1 MSSTT
6 TNTVYTEKS
15 LIGLLNSEPS
25 ICIPRLFMNITEER
39 VMNVFADLFGDKAID
54 RIDMIERK
62 NKNGESYKRAFVH
75 FNYWPRRE
83 QATEVRLKLLNGD
96 EVKIVYDEPW
106 FWRISAS
113 RSSRPE
119 ERALAEPIAAE
130 TKRRPFIILDAG
142 DAKDKDAD
150 RRPRQQMP
158 RYEER
163 RDERSQRPSYEKRDQ
178 QRPSYEKRD
187 QQRPSY
193 EKRDQQRPS
202 YEKRDQRP
210 SYEQRDQQR
219 PSYEQRPRAPRNA
232 APPRH
237 APSQDYSSRI
247 ETNRPPKI
255 HVTPTKEP
263 EIAAWIERV
272 PGAPVKGK
280 KPRLVL
286 DTPTISDEMDDI
298 INRARSLKFDDEEDT
313 TTKKTETETETET
326 ETKTETKTE

>member
-1 MSSTT
+1 
-6 TNTVYTEKS
+6 
-15 LIGLLNSEPS
+15 
-25 ICIPRLFMNITEER
+25 MNITEER
-39 VMNVFADLFGDKAID
+39 VMNVFADLFGDDAID

-119 ERALAEPIAAE
+119 ERALAEPIAE
-130 TKRRPFIILDAG
+130 VKRPFIILDA
-142 DAKDKDAD
+142 KDDAD
-150 RRPRQQMP
+150 RRSRPSQPRY
-158 RYEER
+158 YEER
-163 RDERSQRPSYEKRDQ
+163 RDERSQRPSHDQ
-178 QRPSYEKRD
+178 QRPSYDHR
-187 QQRPSY
+187 RPSY
-193 EKRDQQRPS
+193 EQRDQ
-202 YEKRDQRP
+202 QRP

-219 PSYEQRPRAPRNA
+219 PSYEQRDQRPSYEKRDQQRPSYDRGDQRPRAPRNA
-232 APPRH
+232 VPRH
-237 APSQDYSSRI
+237 APSQDYSRRI

-286 DTPTISDEMDDI
+286 DEATPTISDEMDDI
-298 INRARSLKFDDEEDT
+298 INRARSLKFDDEDT
-313 TTKKTETETETET
+313 TAKKTETTKTET
-326 ETKTETKTE
+326 ETKTAE

>member
-6 TNTVYTEKS
+6 NNNTVYTENS

-39 VMNVFADLFGDKAID
+39 VMNVFADLFGDRAID

-119 ERALAEPIAAE
+119 ERALAEPVAIAE
-130 TKRRPFIILDAG
+130 TKRPFIILDAK
-142 DAKDKDAD
+142 DAAD
-150 RRPRQQMP
+150 RRPRPSQPMP

-163 RDERSQRPSYEKRDQ
+163 RDERSQRPSYEKHD

-187 QQRPSY
+187 QRPSY
-193 EKRDQQRPS
+193 EKRDQRPS

-210 SYEQRDQQR
+210 SYEQRDQR
-219 PSYEQRPRAPRNA
+219 PSYEQRDQRPRAPRNA
-232 APPRH
+232 APRH
-237 APSQDYSSRI
+237 ATSQDYSSRI

-286 DTPTISDEMDDI
+286 DEATAPTISDEMDDI

-313 TTKKTETETETET
+313 TTKKTETETTET
-326 ETKTETKTE
+326 ETKTETKTAE

>member
-6 TNTVYTEKS
+6 NNTVYTEKS

-130 TKRRPFIILDAG
+130 VKRPFIILDA
-142 DAKDKDAD
+142 KDAD
-150 RRPRQQMP
+150 RRPRPSQP

-163 RDERSQRPSYEKRDQ
+163 RDERSQRPSYERDQ
-178 QRPSYEKRD
+178 QRPSYDQQRPSYDQQRPSYYEKRD

-193 EKRDQQRPS
+193 ERD
-202 YEKRDQRP
+202 
-210 SYEQRDQQR
+210 
-219 PSYEQRPRAPRNA
+219 QRPRAPRNA
-232 APPRH
+232 VTRH

-286 DTPTISDEMDDI
+286 DAPTISDEMDDI

-313 TTKKTETETETET
+313 AK
-326 ETKTETKTE
+326 KTETKTE

>member
-6 TNTVYTEKS
+6 NNTVYTEKS
-15 LIGLLNSEPS
+15 LIGILNSEPS

-119 ERALAEPIAAE
+119 ERALAEPFAIAE
-130 TKRRPFIILDAG
+130 TKRPFIILDAK
-142 DAKDKDAD
+142 DAAD
-150 RRPRQQMP
+150 RRPRPSQPMP
-158 RYEER
+158 RYEDR
-163 RDERSQRPSYEKRDQ
+163 RDEKRDQQRPSYYEQRDQ

-193 EKRDQQRPS
+193 EQRDQQRPS

-210 SYEQRDQQR
+210 RV
-219 PSYEQRPRAPRNA
+219 PRNA
-232 APPRH
+232 VPTRH
-237 APSQDYSSRI
+237 ATSQDYSSRI
-247 ETNRPPKI
+247 EMNRPPKV

-286 DTPTISDEMDDI
+286 DEATPTVSDEINDI
-298 INRARSLKFDDEEDT
+298 INRARSLKFDDEEET
-313 TTKKTETETETET
+313 TAK
-326 ETKTETKTE
+326 KTETKTE